1 MGAGAAFAAMAGMQI
16 MSSIGQGQ
24 QAKAAGKFQAKQ
36 YQLQVKQLEQ
46 EKKILAEQ
54 YQTKRQ
60 QLVGELTNKAAK
72 SGVKLSGSVADS
84 LSQSLTELGLEESR
98 QKYNISMNQV
108 NANYAAK
115 TAKVQGRLSYL
126 NSLMGAGTSA
136 LSSYMT
142 YNQYW
147 GSGNS
152 GGNTTTTGKQ

>member
-1 MGAGAAFAAMAGMQI
+1 MGAGAAFAAMAGLQV

-24 QAKAAGKFQAKQ
+24 QAKSTAKFQAQQ

-60 QLVGELTNKAAK
+60 QLVGELTHKAAK

-108 NANYAAK
+108 NANYASK
-115 TAKVQGRLSYL
+115 MAKVQGRLAQI
-126 NSLMGAGTSA
+126 NSWMGAGTTA

-152 GGNTTTTGKQ
+152 GTTTGKQ

>member
-1 MGAGAAFAAMAGMQI
+1 MGAGAAFAAMAGVQI

-24 QAKAAGKFQAKQ
+24 QAKSAAKFQSRQ
-36 YQLQVKQLEQ
+36 YQLQAQQLEQ
-46 EKKILAEQ
+46 EKKILTEQ
-54 YQTKRQ
+54 YQTKRHL
-60 QLVGELTNKAAK
+60 LVGELTNKAAK

-108 NANYAAK
+108 NAKYASK
-115 TAKVQGRLSYL
+115 VAKVQGRLAQI
-126 NSLMGAGTSA
+126 NSWMGAGTTA

-147 GSGNS
+147 GSGDKGGN
-152 GGNTTTTGKQ
+152 GNTTGK